1 MNWEPARHA
10 RVFPV
15 VNQHTYMKPIQVYK
29 TRNHLDQECVVQMQY
44 GSQNSKTGDSIQVW
58 ILPMEWVKK
67 GEKAMNNDEASC
79 MDCPHSKRGNKSCYV
94 RKGFAEYGLKSKVK
108 SLHKYYKQKNL
119 EILDIQELAGREKHR
134 CKDKFIRFGAYG
146 EPVLLGEQ
154 NVKELT
160 EVASN
165 FTGYTHQWHI
175 AKYDWSRKY
184 FMASVE
190 TEQLMQKA
198 NKFGFRTFRVRKK
211 ADLAHSKLETICPAS
226 KEAGRKVTCNV
237 CALCK
242 GASSKAKN
250 IVIIKH

>member
-1 MNWEPARHA
+1 
-10 RVFPV
+10 
-15 VNQHTYMKPIQVYK
+15 
-29 TRNHLDQECVVQMQY
+29 
-44 GSQNSKTGDSIQVW
+44 
-58 ILPMEWVKK
+58 
-67 GEKAMNNDEASC
+67 MNNDDASC

-108 SLHKYYKQKNL
+108 SLHKYYKRKNL
-119 EILDIQELAGREKHR
+119 EILDIQELAGREKHK

-160 EVASN
+160 EAASN

-175 AKYDWSRKY
+175 AKYDWSKRY

-198 NKFGFRTFRVRKK
+198 NKFGFRTFRVGK
-211 ADLAHSKLETICPAS
+211 
-226 KEAGRKVTCNV
+226 
-237 CALCK
+237 
-242 GASSKAKN
+242 
-250 IVIIKH
+250 